1 MERQNNN
8 DDRFVYEIKEHIA
21 ILGTNERG
29 WTKEVN
35 LVSFRG
41 DSPKIDLREWS
52 PDHNYMG
59 KGFRMTE
66 EEAATMAAAIADRYI
81 KKHPED
87 FKRPEWTPEPVKQ
100 EVQKQEADIVPFRVK
115 RSDPQPLAP
124 APEKPKTETPKK
136 VKQSAPARKPS
147 KINVPADIK
156 LPF

>member
-1 MERQNNN
+1 MARQNNN
-8 DDRFVYEIKEHIA
+8 GSDFSYEITERIALLSEDDKGYRKELNMISYN
-21 ILGTNERG
+21 GF
-29 WTKEVN
+29 K
-35 LVSFRG
+35 
-41 DSPKIDLREWS
+41 PKYDIRTWS
-52 PDHNYMG
+52 PDGKMG
-59 KGFRMTE
+59 KGITLNDK
-66 EEAATMAAAIADRYI
+66 EAETLAAAIADRYI

-87 FKRPEWTPEPVKQ
+87 FKEPEWTPEPVKQ

-124 APEKPKTETPKK
+124 SPEKPKTETPKK